1 MKKFPLFAFSLT
13 IAGLIF
19 SIGNARAAQFVV
31 FGDSLSDNGNTLAAA
46 GVPQPPYYDGRW
58 TDGPN
63 WVDYFT
69 GLAQLPPATAYLQN
83 GGTNFAVGGSTSP
96 LLGVQITVY
105 LAANGGH
112 ANKDDLYA
120 VWIGAND
127 FRAGVNAS
135 TTVDAIQAGLALLR
149 SAGAERIILLD
160 VPDIS
165 LVPDVIA
172 AGGATVQ
179 AAKQFVTS
187 VNTNLQARIPL
198 EAFLLGIKLT
208 YVNVNALFTQV
219 VERPA
224 FFGFSNSTGAAFNT
238 STGMVQPNPNSY
250 VFWDGFHPTTPAHY
264 LAAPHGVVS
273 AACSGAFSRLYWVVN
288 GEQLSEGSPTR
299 DPWRTR
305 TRAFQKA
312 QADSGFRPTA
322 HRPDRFLI
330 YLDTLRRFPGQFRI
344 CV

>member
-264 LAAPHGVVS
+264 LAARTVL
-273 AACSGAFSRLYWVVN
+273 FRL
-288 GEQLSEGSPTR
+288 
-299 DPWRTR
+299 
-305 TRAFQKA
+305 RA
-312 QADSGFRPTA
+312 PA
-322 HRPDRFLI
+322 HFLGYI
-330 YLDTLRRFPGQFRI
+330 GW
-344 CV
+344 

>member
-1 MKKFPLFAFSLT
+1 MNGEKRTKVKTPDPGFSISSSKMKKSSLLAFSLT
-13 IAGLIF
+13 VASLIF
-19 SIGNARAAQFVV
+19 SVGNARATQFVM

-46 GVPQPPYYDGRW
+46 AVPQPPYYKERW

-69 GLAQLPPATAYLQN
+69 WLAQLPPATAYLQN

-96 LLGVQITVY
+96 LLGVQITIY

-120 VWIGAND
+120 IWIGAND
-127 FRAGVNAS
+127 FTAGVNAS

-165 LVPDVIA
+165 LTPRVIA
-172 AGGATVQ
+172 TGSAGVQ

-187 VNTNLQARIPL
+187 VNTSLKARLPL

-208 YVNVNALFTQV
+208 YVDVNAIFTQI
-219 VERPA
+219 VERPVL
-224 FFGFSNSTGAAFNT
+224 FGFSNSTGAAFNP
-238 STGMVQPNPNSY
+238 STGIVQPNPDLY
-250 VFWDGFHPTTPAHY
+250 VFWDGFHPTKRVHWI
-264 LAAPHGVVS
+264 AASTVFQRVRAP
-273 AACSGAFSRLYWVVN
+273 VN
-288 GEQLSEGSPTR
+288 FLGYM
-299 DPWRTR
+299 
-305 TRAFQKA
+305 
-312 QADSGFRPTA
+312 
-322 HRPDRFLI
+322 RF
-330 YLDTLRRFPGQFRI
+330 
-344 CV
+344 

>member
-1 MKKFPLFAFSLT
+1 MKKSSLLAFSLA
-13 IAGLIF
+13 IAF
-19 SIGNARAAQFVV
+19 FPFASARAAQFVV

-112 ANKDDLYA
+112 ANKDGLYA

-135 TTVDAIQAGLALLR
+135 TTVDAIQGGLALL
-149 SAGAERIILLD
+149 SAAGAKNIILLD

-165 LVPDVIA
+165 LTPEVIA
-172 AGGATVQ
+172 AGGATAQ
-179 AAKQFVTS
+179 AAKQFVTN
-187 VNTNLQARIPL
+187 VNANLQARIPL
-198 EAFLLGIKLT
+198 EAFLLGRA
-208 YVNVNALFTQV
+208 V
-219 VERPA
+219 
-224 FFGFSNSTGAAFNT
+224 
-238 STGMVQPNPNSY
+238 
-250 VFWDGFHPTTPAHY
+250 
-264 LAAPHGVVS
+264 
-273 AACSGAFSRLYWVVN
+273 ACEGGLPSRRV
-288 GEQLSEGSPTR
+288 
-299 DPWRTR
+299 
-305 TRAFQKA
+305 
-312 QADSGFRPTA
+312 A
-322 HRPDRFLI
+322 HRSNRFLI
-330 YLDTLRRFPGQFRI
+330 HPGTFCGFPGQRRV

>member
-1 MKKFPLFAFSLT
+1 MKKFSLLFALSLT
-13 IAGLIF
+13 ITGVIF
-19 SIGNARAAQFVV
+19 SIGNARATQFVV

-46 GVPQPPYYDGRW
+46 GVPQPPYYNGRW

-69 GLAQLPPATAYLQN
+69 RLDQLPPATAYLQN

-96 LLGVQITVY
+96 LLTVQITVY

-120 VWIGAND
+120 IWIGGSD

-165 LVPDVIA
+165 LTPDVIA

-179 AAKQFVTS
+179 AAKQFVTT
-187 VNTNLQARIPL
+187 VNTNLQTRIPL

-208 YVNVNALFTQV
+208 YVDVNAIFTQI
-219 VERPA
+219 VERPVH
-224 FFGFSNSTGAAFNT
+224 FGFSNSTGAAFNP
-238 STGMVQPNPNSY
+238 STGVEQPNPDLY
-250 VFWDGFHPTTPAHY
+250 VFWDGFHPTTPAHRI
-264 LAAPHGVVS
+264 AAWTVFQRVD
-273 AACSGAFSRLYWVVN
+273 ATANF
-288 GEQLSEGSPTR
+288 LSY
-299 DPWRTR
+299 
-305 TRAFQKA
+305 
-312 QADSGFRPTA
+312 
-322 HRPDRFLI
+322 I
-330 YLDTLRRFPGQFRI
+330 QF
-344 CV
+344 

>member
-1 MKKFPLFAFSLT
+1 M
-13 IAGLIF
+13 AGLIF
-19 SIGNARAAQFVV
+19 SIGTARAAHFVV

-63 WVDYFT
+63 WVDFFT
-69 GLAQLPPATAYLQN
+69 RLAQLPPATAFLQN
-83 GGTNFAVGGSTSP
+83 GGTNFAVGGSTSL

-112 ANKDDLYA
+112 ANQDDLYA

-127 FRAGVNAS
+127 FSSGVDAS
-135 TTVDAIQAGLALLR
+135 TTVDAIQSGLALLR

-165 LVPDVIA
+165 LTPQVIA

-179 AAKQFVTS
+179 AAKQFVTR
-187 VNTNLQARIPL
+187 VNTNLQTRIPL

-208 YVNVNALFTQV
+208 YVNVNAIFTQI

-224 FFGFSNSTGAAFNT
+224 FFGFTNSTGAAFNP
-238 STGMVQPNPNSY
+238 STGVEQPNPDLY
-250 VFWDGFHPTTPAHY
+250 VFWDGFHPTTRVHWI
-264 LAAPHGVVS
+264 AAWTVL
-273 AACSGAFSRLYWVVN
+273 FRLRA
-288 GEQLSEGSPTR
+288 PTN
-299 DPWRTR
+299 
-305 TRAFQKA
+305 
-312 QADSGFRPTA
+312 
-322 HRPDRFLI
+322 FLGYI
-330 YLDTLRRFPGQFRI
+330 AW
-344 CV
+344 

>member
-19 SIGNARAAQFVV
+19 LSGNIRAAQFVV

-63 WVDYFT
+63 WVDYFAR
-69 GLAQLPPATAYLQN
+69 LAQLPPATAYLRN

-96 LLGVQITVY
+96 LLGVQITAY

-120 VWIGAND
+120 VWIGGND

-160 VPDIS
+160 MPDIS
-165 LVPDVIA
+165 LTPDVIA
-172 AGGATVQ
+172 AGGATDQ
-179 AAKQFVTS
+179 AAKQFVTN
-187 VNTNLQARIPL
+187 VNTNLRARAPL

-208 YVNVNALFTQV
+208 YVDVNEIFTQI
-219 VERPA
+219 VERPVR
-224 FFGFSNSTGAAFNT
+224 FGFSNSTGAAFNPA
-238 STGMVQPNPNSY
+238 TGVEQPNPDSY
-250 VFWDGFHPTTPAHY
+250 VFWDGFHPTTRAHY
-264 LAAPHGVVS
+264 LAAWTV
-273 AACSGAFSRLYWVVN
+273 F
-288 GEQLSEGSPTR
+288 QR
-299 DPWRTR
+299 DDAP
-305 TRAFQKA
+305 AN
-312 QADSGFRPTA
+312 
-322 HRPDRFLI
+322 FLGYI
-330 YLDTLRRFPGQFRI
+330 GW
-344 CV
+344 

>member
-1 MKKFPLFAFSLT
+1 MRNGAFSRTNDFAYRLARFCVVVSDYCALEWDRIRVTAEKRTYVKNSESRFRKSLYRKMKFPLLFAFSLT
-13 IAGLIF
+13 ITGLIF
-19 SIGNARAAQFVV
+19 PTGNTCATQFVV

-46 GVPQPPYYDGRW
+46 GVPKPPYYDGRW

-69 GLAQLPPATAYLQN
+69 KLAQLPTATAYLQN

-105 LAANGGH
+105 LALNGGH

-120 VWIGAND
+120 VWIGGND

-165 LVPDVIA
+165 LTPHVIA
-172 AGGATVQ
+172 AGGTTDQ
-179 AAKQFVTS
+179 AAKQFVIS
-187 VNTNLQARIPL
+187 VNTNLGARIPL

-208 YVNVNALFTQV
+208 YVDVNAIFTQI
-219 VERPA
+219 VERPVR
-224 FFGFSNSTGAAFNT
+224 FGFSNSSGAAFNP
-238 STGMVQPNPNSY
+238 STGVEQPDPDRY
-250 VFWDGFHPTTPAHY
+250 VFWDGFHPTTRAHY
-264 LAAPHGVVS
+264 LAAWTV
-273 AACSGAFSRLYWVVN
+273 FQRLDA
-288 GEQLSEGSPTR
+288 PT
-299 DPWRTR
+299 
-305 TRAFQKA
+305 
-312 QADSGFRPTA
+312 S
-322 HRPDRFLI
+322 FLGYI
-330 YLDTLRRFPGQFRI
+330 GW
-344 CV
+344 